1 MCLPLQ
7 QAAGQLES
15 KAGATP
21 VEDERRVAELDV
33 SITVFAPGVPE
44 DPLSHRRLQVFP
56 RIREVEALLLPFMLR
71 EALVETNEWGAVRVL
86 PVPDIAAELLVSGVI
101 VRSDG
106 EALELQLRAVDA
118 TGRVWL
124 EKVYVSVE
132 TASNGQSLTESGTSG
147 YQKLFESIAEDLHIA
162 RARHNDKALAD
173 IIQVSA
179 LRYANQL
186 APSVFGGY
194 LNTAPDGTL
203 KIQRL
208 PAENDPMLE
217 RIEQIRQVEYLVI
230 DTVDEKFQEL
240 HAEIEW
246 IYELWREY
254 RRQVAEYQNDETQR
268 LQDTRSD
275 APRGSYEAIKRLYD
289 NYKWARTE
297 DQLRENRAQAFD
309 NEVGPTVME
318 MELRVAELEAW
329 LEQQYAEWRGILAE
343 IFSLETGLEE

>member
-1 MCLPLQ
+1 M
-7 QAAGQLES
+7 
-15 KAGATP
+15 
-21 VEDERRVAELDV
+21 R
-33 SITVFAPGVPE
+33 
-44 DPLSHRRLQVFP
+44 
-56 RIREVEALLLPFMLR
+56 
-71 EALVETNEWGAVRVL
+71 
-86 PVPDIAAELLVSGVI
+86 
-101 VRSDG
+101 
-106 EALELQLRAVDA
+106 
-118 TGRVWL
+118 
-124 EKVYVSVE
+124 
-132 TASNGQSLTESGTSG
+132 QSRTESGTSG

-162 RARHNDKALAD
+162 RARHNDRALAN

-179 LRYANQL
+179 LRYADQL
-186 APSVFGGY
+186 APSVFGDY

-203 KIQRL
+203 NIQRL

-240 HAEIEW
+240 HVEIEW

-268 LQDTRSD
+268 LQDTRSG